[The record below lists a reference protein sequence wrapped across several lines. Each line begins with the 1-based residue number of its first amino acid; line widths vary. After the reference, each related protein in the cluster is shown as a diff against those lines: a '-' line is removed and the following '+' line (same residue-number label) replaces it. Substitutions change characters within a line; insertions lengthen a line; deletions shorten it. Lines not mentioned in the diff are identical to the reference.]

1 MNYRVIRHILG
12 WVLKIEALCMIFP
25 LICSFVYKERNE
37 IYIFAF
43 CIIITFAMGILLSL
57 GTPKNRNIY
66 AREGFVTVALSWI
79 LMSLFG
85 ALPFAVSGS
94 IPNYADAFFET
105 VSGFSTTGASILT
118 DVEAL
123 PYSLLFWRS
132 FTHWIGGMGVL
143 VFLVALLPL
152 SGSNNF
158 FLVKAES
165 PGPKVCK
172 LVPNIKVSAKIL
184 YEIYIVLTVIE
195 IALLIAGGMN
205 IFDALTLSFGTAGTG
220 GFAIKNSGLA
230 DYTSYQQIVIT
241 VFMLIFGVDFSLYYL
256 LLIKKFKLALKSDE
270 LRCYLGIIAVAIA
283 AISINCFNLFGNIF
297 DAVKHSAF
305 QVASIITTTGYSTC
319 DFDKWPSFSKTILVL
334 LMFTGAC
341 AGSTGGGIKVSRIII
356 LLKTIAKEI
365 KIGAHPKTTL
375 KVKMNG
381 HAIEHETIRTI
392 NVFMAAYLAIFA
404 ASLLAISIDNFDFT
418 TNFTAVASA
427 INNIGPGLAK
437 VGPMSNFSGY
447 SQFSKIVLSFDM
459 LVGRL
464 EIFPILI
471 LFSPHTWK
479 K

>member
-230 DYTSYQQIVIT
+230 DYH
-241 VFMLIFGVDFSLYYL
+241 
-256 LLIKKFKLALKSDE
+256 
-270 LRCYLGIIAVAIA
+270 
-283 AISINCFNLFGNIF
+283 IS
-297 DAVKHSAF
+297 
-305 QVASIITTTGYSTC
+305 
-319 DFDKWPSFSKTILVL
+319 
-334 LMFTGAC
+334 
-341 AGSTGGGIKVSRIII
+341 R
-356 LLKTIAKEI
+356 
-365 KIGAHPKTTL
+365 
-375 KVKMNG
+375 
-381 HAIEHETIRTI
+381 
-392 NVFMAAYLAIFA
+392 
-404 ASLLAISIDNFDFT
+404 
-418 TNFTAVASA
+418 
-427 INNIGPGLAK
+427 
-437 VGPMSNFSGY
+437 
-447 SQFSKIVLSFDM
+447 
-459 LVGRL
+459 
-464 EIFPILI
+464 
-471 LFSPHTWK
+471 
-479 K
+479 